1 MAVPAKLVENGELEV
16 SPTTDQLQDAVAK
29 LYGRGFKR
37 PDIARALLPY
47 LTAGTNPRTEE
58 ERLASARAKLR
69 RWEQSQKFRDL
80 VYKYAVVK
88 VDMGMPEVLDGVFRK
103 AKRGRVD
110 AAKLLLEI
118 TGRHSSKEATAE
130 ANVTVQIANIPRPW
144 NGKETG

>member
-1 MAVPAKLVENGELEV
+1 MAVPAKLVKNGDLVAE
-16 SPTTDQLQDAVAK
+16 PTTDQLQDAVAK

-37 PDIARALLPY
+37 AEIARALLPY
-47 LTAGTNPRTEE
+47 LTAGMSPRTEE
-58 ERLASARAKLR
+58 EALQAARTKLR

-88 VDMGMPEVLDGVFRK
+88 VDMGIPEVLEGVFRK

-118 TGRHSSKEATAE
+118 TGRHTSNEGAAE
-130 ANVTVQIANIPRPW
+130 ANVTVQIANLPRP
-144 NGKETG
+144 E

>member
-1 MAVPAKLVENGELEV
+1 MGVPAKLVKNGELEV

-47 LTAGTNPRTEE
+47 LCAGMKNPRSEE
-58 ERLASARAKLR
+58 EMLQHARSKLR
-69 RWEQSQKFRDL
+69 RWEHSTTFRDL
-80 VYKYAVVK
+80 VYQYAVVK
-88 VDMGMPEVLDGVFRK
+88 VDMGIPEVLEGVFRK

-130 ANVTVQIANIPRPW
+130 ANVTVQIANLPRP
-144 NGKETG
+144 E